1 MIHLT
6 YVLDSQTTVPKAF
19 FLIQQKVLGLMQ
31 KFSIQYDDTNEVKIL
46 IRNLHLSSS
55 RIIYDIKVTSYVIS
69 FLFLFNGIYFSD
81 SSYAYINIKLRELES
96 NRTEKAT
103 SCSTKQ
109 NENNTADSHYLK
121 KLANTHISTH
131 IQNIAN
137 WKQRLRRHIDNIYF
151 ILKP

>member
-1 MIHLT
+1 MVTCFHFYL
-6 YVLDSQTTVPKAF
+6 KA
-19 FLIQQKVLGLMQ
+19 
-31 KFSIQYDDTNEVKIL
+31 SI
-46 IRNLHLSSS
+46 
-55 RIIYDIKVTSYVIS
+55 
-69 FLFLFNGIYFSD
+69 FSD
-81 SSYAYINIKLRELES
+81 SSYAYININLRELES

-137 WKQRLRRHIDNIYF
+137 WKKRLFRCQIEFNNAF
-151 ILKP
+151 SK